1 METMD
6 FTWATGMATSKI
18 TLQEEGTSEGT
29 EKKIYRK
36 PKNIK
41 IKNGVVNFT
50 FTKPNKKI
58 TKNFQPVHSKP
69 NEQQTEPES
78 TPGRF

>member
-18 TLQEEGTSEGT
+18 TLQESEYPIT
-29 EKKIYRK
+29 DKHKKEPFMEKIYRK

-50 FTKPNKKI
+50 FTKPNKKN
-58 TKNFQPVHSKP
+58 TKNFSANPTSKKRAT
-69 NEQQTEPES
+69 N
-78 TPGRF
+78 